1 MRAISIQE
9 TGDPSVLK
17 VREVEDPRVGP
28 GQARIRVAAA
38 GVNFADVVMRRGFI
52 PSPLPMIPGVEGAG
66 IVESVGDGVSSLS
79 VGDRVAWAPVM
90 GDGAIVGSY
99 AELEC
104 VAEDALIP
112 VPDDVSLETAAAVM
126 LQGLTAH
133 YLVHDKKKIE
143 PGTKVL
149 IHAAAGGMGLL
160 LCGWMKRL
168 GAHVIGT
175 TSTEKKA
182 AFARQAGADE
192 IILYNDED
200 FAVRALELTD
210 GKGVDYV
217 VDGVGKTTFS
227 KNLECM
233 ASQGHICLYGMA
245 SGPPDP
251 ISPLLLLPKA
261 VCVSG
266 GMMTNFLRS
275 REEVLRKGAEVFSA
289 VEEGWLAPPQITT
302 LPLEDAPRAHQML
315 EDRQSIGK
323 LVLRMSEDA

>member
-1 MRAISIQE
+1 MVNE
-9 TGDPSVLK
+9 TGEPSVLK
-17 VREVEDPRVGP
+17 VCEVGDPEVGP

-38 GVNFADVVMRRGFI
+38 GVNFADVVMRRGHI

-66 IVESVGDGVSSLS
+66 VVESLGTGVTNLS

-90 GDGAIVGSY
+90 GGGAIVGSY

-112 VPDDVSLETAAAVM
+112 VPESVSLETAAAVM

-143 PGTKVL
+143 PGTNVL

-192 IILYNDED
+192 TILYNDED
-200 FAVRALELTD
+200 FAARALELTG

-217 VDGVGKTTFS
+217 VDGVGKTTFA
-227 KNLECM
+227 KNLDCM

-261 VCVSG
+261 ICVSG

-275 REEVLRKGAEVFSA
+275 RDEVLRKGAEVFA
-289 VEEGWLAPPQITT
+289 GVEAGWLAPPQITT
-302 LPLEDAPRAHQML
+302 IPLAEASRAHAML
-315 EDRQSIGK
+315 EDRQSVGK
-323 LVLRMSEDA
+323 LVLQVSP

>member
-1 MRAISIQE
+1 MRAVSITE
-9 TGDPSVLK
+9 TGEPSVLK
-17 VREVEDPRVGP
+17 VREVDAPLAGP
-28 GQARIRVAAA
+28 AQARIRVVAA

-66 IVESVGDGVSSLS
+66 VVESVGSGVTTVS

-90 GDGAIVGSY
+90 SDGPSVGSY

-104 VAEDALIP
+104 VSEDALIP
-112 VPDDVSLETAAAVM
+112 VPESVSLETAAAVM

-133 YLVHDKKKIE
+133 YLVHDKKEIE
-143 PGTKVL
+143 PGTNVL

-160 LCGWMKRL
+160 LCRWMKRL
-168 GAHVIGT
+168 GARVIGT
-175 TSTEKKA
+175 TSTKKKA
-182 AFARQAGADE
+182 AFAREAGADE
-192 IILYNDED
+192 MILYNDED
-200 FAVRALELTD
+200 FAARALELTE
-210 GKGVDYV
+210 GNGVDYV
-217 VDGVGKTTFS
+217 VDGVGQTTFS

-261 VCVSG
+261 VCISG

-275 REEVLRKGAEVFSA
+275 REEVLRKGAEVFSG
-289 VEEGWLAPPQITT
+289 VEAGWLAPPQITT
-302 LPLEDAPRAHQML
+302 FPLEEAARAHAML

-323 LVLRMSEDA
+323 LVLQVSS

>member
-1 MRAISIQE
+1 MRAVMVDE
-9 TGDPSVLK
+9 TGDPSVLNI
-17 VREVEDPRVGP
+17 REVEDPKLQA

-38 GVNFADVVMRRGFI
+38 GVNFADVVMRRGHI
-52 PSPLPMIPGVEGAG
+52 PSPLPMTPGVEGAG
-66 IVESVGDGVSSLS
+66 VVESLGVGVTNVS

-90 GDGAIVGSY
+90 GGGAIVGSY

-112 VPDDVSLETAAAVM
+112 VPESVSLETAAAVM

-143 PGTKVL
+143 PGTNVL

-160 LCGWMKRL
+160 LCAWMKRL

-182 AFARQAGADE
+182 AFARDAGADE
-192 IILYNDED
+192 TILYNDED
-200 FAVRALELTD
+200 FSARTLELTE
-210 GKGVDYV
+210 GNGVDYV
-217 VDGVGKTTFS
+217 VDGVGKTTFA

-261 VCVSG
+261 ICLSG

-275 REEVLRKGAEVFSA
+275 RDEVLRKGAEVFA
-289 VEEGWLAPPQITT
+289 GVEEGWLAPPQITT
-302 LPLEDAPRAHQML
+302 LPLAEASRAHAML
-315 EDRQSIGK
+315 EDRQSVGK
-323 LVLRMSEDA
+323 LVLQVSP

>member
-1 MRAISIQE
+1 MRAVSIEE

-17 VREVEDPRVGP
+17 VREVEDAKVGP
-28 GQARIRVAAA
+28 GQALIRVAAA

-66 IVESVGDGVSSLS
+66 VVESIGEGVTNVS

-90 GDGAIVGSY
+90 GDGPIVGSY

-104 VAEDALIP
+104 VAENALIP
-112 VPDDVSLETAAAVM
+112 VPDAVSLETAAAVM

-143 PGTKVL
+143 PGTNVL

-168 GAHVIGT
+168 GARVIGT
-175 TSTEKKA
+175 ASTEEKA
-182 AFARQAGADE
+182 GFARAAGADE
-192 IILYNDED
+192 MILYNDED
-200 FAVRALELTD
+200 FAARALELTE
-210 GKGVDYV
+210 GNGIDYV
-217 VDGVGKTTFS
+217 VDGVGKTTFA

-261 VCVSG
+261 ICVSG

-275 REEVLRKGAEVFSA
+275 REEILRKGAEVFA
-289 VEEGWLAPPQITT
+289 GVEAGWLAPPQITT
-302 LPLEDAPRAHQML
+302 LPLEEAWRAHAML
-315 EDRQSIGK
+315 EDRQSVGK
-323 LVLRMSEDA
+323 LVLRV